1 MSTIRSLELKIKKLK
16 SIKNIDTDYNLLS
29 PNQKKFL
36 KRIFIS
42 FPDIST
48 EDFEGCHS
56 LISRTLEKNPKTKI
70 NIEKNLEIIYKNSI
84 KPIQNLKKILS
95 ILTKSPLNLLNLK
108 LLKKEF

>member
-42 FPDIST
+42 FPDI
-48 EDFEGCHS
+48 
-56 LISRTLEKNPKTKI
+56 
-70 NIEKNLEIIYKNSI
+70 
-84 KPIQNLKKILS
+84 
-95 ILTKSPLNLLNLK
+95 
-108 LLKKEF
+108 